1 MNILITS
8 ATAPF
13 AQALAAALS
22 PEHNIR
28 LTERASVPQRNEIA
42 VCPLAHDLSTNLLVR
57 GMEAIIHVAEP
68 LSTDSAEGQID
79 HLTRATYNLCLAAAN
94 EGVRRLI
101 YLNTLD
107 VMARYDPNYTVTER
121 WRPVPSTEA
130 GVLAK
135 HLGEYTCREFA
146 REHKLQIISLRLG
159 HLTYTDDAP
168 ADSMAL
174 PLAEAIHAIQRAL
187 VIPTGNWS
195 VIHLQHE
202 SPTAR
207 FSSAKAQRIQLTIV
221 N

>member
-8 ATAPF
+8 AAVQL
-13 AQALAAALS
+13 AQALAVALS

-28 LTERASVPQRNEIA
+28 LSERAPVPQRNDIA

-68 LSTDSAEGQID
+68 LITDSPEAQID
-79 HLTRATYNLCLAAAN
+79 HLTRATYNLCLAATN

-107 VMARYDPNYTVTER
+107 VMARYDSNYTVTER
-121 WRPVPSTEA
+121 WRPVPSTQA
-130 GVLAK
+130 SVLAK

-159 HLTYTDDAP
+159 HLAYTDDAP
-168 ADSMAL
+168 ADPMAL
-174 PLAEAIHAIQRAL
+174 PVGEAIHAIQRAL
-187 VIPTGNWS
+187 VIPAGNWS
-195 VIHLQHE
+195 VIHLQHQ

-207 FSSAKAQRIQLTIV
+207 FSSAKAMRLQLSMV